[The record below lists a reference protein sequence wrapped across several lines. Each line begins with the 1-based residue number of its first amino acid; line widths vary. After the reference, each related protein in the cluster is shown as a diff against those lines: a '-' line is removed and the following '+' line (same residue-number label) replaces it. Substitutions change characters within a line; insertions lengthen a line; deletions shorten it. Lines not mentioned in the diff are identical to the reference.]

1 AMMNGRVV
9 AIVAFCAAILAALV
23 AASSAARPPSAQFG
37 PGAKWVEVIKVDGS
51 INPAVADYIEASL
64 ASAEAD
70 GARALVIE
78 LDTPGGLLNSAQRIV
93 KDLLNSRVPVIVYVA
108 PSGASATSAGTF
120 ITFAANIAAM
130 APGTTIGA
138 AHPVEGTGQDISGA
152 MGEKVENYAASFA
165 MTIAQRR
172 GRNKEWVEQAVRK
185 SVSIGERE
193 ALEKHVV
200 DIVATN
206 LDDLLRQASGR
217 KVEID
222 GKEVTLELDGAA
234 QRVAKMTIGQRLLNT
249 LADPNLVYLLLMAG
263 MLGLYFEFSHPG
275 VFFPG
280 VAGAIC
286 LLLALAS
293 FQVLPV
299 NLTGLLLI
307 VLGIGLL
314 VAEVFVTSFGVLGLG
329 GVIAFVVG
337 SLFLID
343 SSETNIVVNRSIVF
357 GAAAGM
363 TAIILGVGYLVAR
376 DRMRTA
382 QTGREA
388 LIGEI
393 GEVREPIAP
402 GAPGKIFVHG
412 EHWRAA
418 GAEPIAAG
426 QRARITKVS
435 GLEVTVERVG

>member
-1 AMMNGRVV
+1 MTSRRIR
-9 AIVAFCAAILAALV
+9 AIVAFCAVVLAA
-23 AASSAARPPSAQFG
+23 SAAGWARARTHSGEFAQ
-37 PGAKWVEVIKVDGS
+37 GANWVELVKVDGS
-51 INPAVADYIEASL
+51 INPAVADFIEASL
-64 ASAEAD
+64 SSAESD
-70 GARALVIE
+70 GARALIIE
-78 LDTPGGLLNSAQRIV
+78 LDTPGGLLNAAQRIV

-138 AHPVEGTGQDISGA
+138 AHPVEGAGQDISGA

-165 MTIAQRR
+165 MTIAERR

-200 DIVATN
+200 DIVAPS
-206 LDDLLRQASGR
+206 LDDLLRQTSGR
-217 KVEID
+217 KVEVN
-222 GKEVTLELDGAA
+222 GKEITLDLHGARVRRA
-234 QRVAKMTIGQRLLNT
+234 AMTVGQRVLNT

-293 FQVLPV
+293 FQVLPI

-329 GVIAFVVG
+329 GAIAFVVG

-343 SSETNIVVNRSIVF
+343 SSQTNLVVNRGIVF
-357 GAAAGM
+357 GAATAM

-388 LIGEI
+388 LIGAI

-402 GAPGKIFVHG
+402 GAPGKLFVHG
-412 EHWRAA
+412 EFWRAA

-426 QRARITKVS
+426 QSARVTRVS
-435 GLEVTVERVG
+435 GLELTVERIG

>member
-1 AMMNGRVV
+1 MKSRVR
-9 AIVAFCAAILAALV
+9 AIVALCAVALAAL
-23 AASSAARPPSAQFG
+23 AAGTARARSTSAEFA
-37 PGAKWVEVIKVDGS
+37 PGAKWVELITIDGS

-64 ASAEAD
+64 ASAEAG

-78 LDTPGGLLNSAQRIV
+78 LDTPGGLLTSAQRIV

-120 ITFAANIAAM
+120 ITVAANIAAM

-138 AHPVEGTGQDISGA
+138 AHPVEGTGQEISGA

-172 GRNKEWVEQAVRK
+172 GRNQQWVEQAVRK

-200 DIVATN
+200 DIVASN
-206 LDDLLRQASGR
+206 LDGLLHQASGR

-222 GKEVTLELDGAA
+222 GKEITLDLDGAA
-234 QRVAKMTIGQRLLNT
+234 VRRAAMTVGQRVLNT

-275 VFFPG
+275 VFLPG

-293 FQVLPV
+293 FQVLPI

-307 VLGIGLL
+307 MLGIGLL
-314 VAEVFVTSFGVLGLG
+314 VAEVFVTSYGILGLG
-329 GVIAFVVG
+329 GVIAFVIG

-363 TAIILGVGYLVAR
+363 TSIILGVGYLVAR
-376 DRMRTA
+376 DRLRTA

-388 LIGEI
+388 LIGAV
-393 GEVREPIAP
+393 GAVREAIAP
-402 GAPGKIFVHG
+402 GAPGKLFVHG
-412 EHWRAA
+412 ELWRAV
-418 GAEPIAAG
+418 GAEPIAPG
-426 QRARITKVS
+426 QAARITAVS
-435 GLEVTVERVG
+435 GLELTVERVG

>member
-1 AMMNGRVV
+1 MMNSRVR
-9 AIVAFCAAILAALV
+9 AIVALCAVALV
-23 AASSAARPPSAQFG
+23 ALAAETARARSTSAESA
-37 PGAKWVEVIKVDGS
+37 PGAKWVELITIDGS

-64 ASAEAD
+64 ANAEAG

-78 LDTPGGLLNSAQRIV
+78 LDTPGGLLTSAQRIV

-120 ITFAANIAAM
+120 ITVAANIAAM

-138 AHPVEGTGQDISGA
+138 AHPVEGTGQEISGA

-200 DIVATN
+200 DIVASN
-206 LDDLLRQASGR
+206 LDDLLRQSSGR

-222 GKEVTLELDGAA
+222 GKEITLELDGAA
-234 QRVAKMTIGQRLLNT
+234 VRRAAMTIGQRLLNT

-293 FQVLPV
+293 FQVLPI

-307 VLGIGLL
+307 ILGIGLL
-314 VAEVFVTSFGVLGLG
+314 VAEVFVTSYGILGLG

-376 DRMRTA
+376 DRLRTP

-388 LIGEI
+388 LIGEV
-393 GEVREPIAP
+393 GAVREAIAP
-402 GAPGKIFVHG
+402 GAPGKLFVHG
-412 EHWRAA
+412 ELWRAA

-426 QRARITKVS
+426 QAARITKVS
-435 GLEVTVERVG
+435 GLELTVERIG

>member
-1 AMMNGRVV
+1 MMNSRVR
-9 AIVAFCAAILAALV
+9 AIVALCSVALV
-23 AASSAARPPSAQFG
+23 ALAAETARARSTSAEFA
-37 PGAKWVEVIKVDGS
+37 PGAKWVELITIDGS
-51 INPAVADYIEASL
+51 INPAVADYIEAAL
-64 ASAEAD
+64 ASAEAG

-78 LDTPGGLLNSAQRIV
+78 LDTPGGLLTSAQRIV

-120 ITFAANIAAM
+120 ITVAANIAAM
-130 APGTTIGA
+130 TPGTTIGA

-200 DIVATN
+200 DIVASN

-222 GKEVTLELDGAA
+222 GKEITLELDGAA
-234 QRVAKMTIGQRLLNT
+234 VRRTAMTIGQRVLNT

-293 FQVLPV
+293 FQVLPI

-307 VLGIGLL
+307 MLGIGLL
-314 VAEVFVTSFGVLGLG
+314 VAEVFVTSYGILGLG

-343 SSETNIVVNRSIVF
+343 SSETNIVINRSIVF

-363 TAIILGVGYLVAR
+363 TSIILGIGYLVAR
-376 DRMRTA
+376 DRLRTA
-382 QTGREA
+382 QTGLEA
-388 LIGEI
+388 LIGEV
-393 GEVREPIAP
+393 GAVREAIAP
-402 GAPGKIFVHG
+402 GAPGKLFVHG
-412 EHWRAA
+412 ELWRAA
-418 GAEPIAAG
+418 GAAPIAAG
-426 QRARITKVS
+426 QAARITAVS
-435 GLEVTVERVG
+435 GLELTVERVG

>member
-1 AMMNGRVV
+1 MNSRVR
-9 AIVAFCAAILAALV
+9 AIVALCSVALV
-23 AASSAARPPSAQFG
+23 ALAAETARARSTSAEFA
-37 PGAKWVEVIKVDGS
+37 PGAKWVELITIDGS
-51 INPAVADYIEASL
+51 INPAVADYIEAAL
-64 ASAEAD
+64 ASAEAG

-78 LDTPGGLLNSAQRIV
+78 LDTPGGLLTSAQRIV

-120 ITFAANIAAM
+120 ITVAANIAAM
-130 APGTTIGA
+130 TPGTTIGA

-200 DIVATN
+200 DIVASN

-222 GKEVTLELDGAA
+222 GKEITLELDGAA
-234 QRVAKMTIGQRLLNT
+234 VRRTAMTIGQRVLNT

-293 FQVLPV
+293 FQVLPI

-307 VLGIGLL
+307 MLGIGLL
-314 VAEVFVTSFGVLGLG
+314 VAEVFVTSYGILGLG

-343 SSETNIVVNRSIVF
+343 SSETNIVINRSIVF

-363 TAIILGVGYLVAR
+363 TSIILGIGYLVAR
-376 DRMRTA
+376 DRLRTA
-382 QTGREA
+382 QTGLEA
-388 LIGEI
+388 LIGEV
-393 GEVREPIAP
+393 GAVREAIAP
-402 GAPGKIFVHG
+402 GAPGKLFVHG
-412 EHWRAA
+412 ELWRAA
-418 GAEPIAAG
+418 GAAPIAAG
-426 QRARITKVS
+426 QAARITAVS
-435 GLEVTVERVG
+435 GLELTVERVG